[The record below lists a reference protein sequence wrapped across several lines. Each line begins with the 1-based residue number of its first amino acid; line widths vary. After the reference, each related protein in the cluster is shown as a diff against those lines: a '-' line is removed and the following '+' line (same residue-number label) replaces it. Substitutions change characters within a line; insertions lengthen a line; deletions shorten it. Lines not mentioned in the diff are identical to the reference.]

1 MYRITNWKNNK
12 LKQTKDNEREKYN
25 RFTKRAVQ
33 SCFKDLNHA
42 VSSVM
47 NMEISI
53 GFQRAD
59 DLWRTQFSVS
69 HVWSSK
75 LRT

>member
-12 LKQTKDNEREKYN
+12 RKQRKDNEREKYN

-33 SCFKDLNHA
+33 SCLKDLNRA

-47 NMEISI
+47 NIEISK

-59 DLWRTQFSVS
+59 DLGRTQFSAS